1 MLDINEI
8 RKNYERFD
16 DTQIRIIA
24 KQDAKGLREDVIP
37 ILIEEIKKRNLGNH
51 LIRRITVERRK
62 LSKSEYESL
71 KRKVKESIC
80 KNCKKNRRLKGYKFT
95 TITGILI
102 DENISEYEL
111 IICGEC
117 GRKLRR
123 KSAIWTILFGWWSLG
138 GLLST
143 PFILIN
149 KIKASIH
156 EDKQSEQIIKSF
168 IESNIG
174 AITIGEDSKEV
185 IQKLLIAFNQLEE
198 DYDMDEMEVE

>member
-149 KIKASIH
+149 KIKASIQ

-198 DYDMDEMEVE
+198 DYDIDEIKVE